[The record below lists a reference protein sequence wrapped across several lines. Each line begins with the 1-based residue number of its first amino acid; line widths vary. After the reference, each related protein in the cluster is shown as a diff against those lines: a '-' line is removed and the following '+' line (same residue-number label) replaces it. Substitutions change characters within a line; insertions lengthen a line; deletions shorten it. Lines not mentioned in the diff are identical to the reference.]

1 MPIPV
6 INYAGLPPSGDQFQS
21 GLAESIQNGFKMRYL
36 PDMLKEQLR
45 QQQLANALAQVQAQY
60 APQMTQAELEYKQQM
75 APHLAAQTGLT
86 NEQAKYFGPTA
97 MSEIGLRGAQTGL
110 ANQQIKQS
118 QFNLANPLLQQTG
131 AAGQLGALAYMQQH
145 PELFGNINNG
155 QASQNGQPSNGILG
169 DLNAN
174 VGMGSG
180 QIPNNG
186 NMADLLKANI
196 FADLRGNIARTNLNE
211 KLAQGYS
218 YSKTPIDTKRQM
230 LAQAAGMGVDPN
242 EASEFFTQGG
252 TVAELAQQNG
262 LDPKNLPDAIFPS
275 TNQDISKIKF
285 RQQALQEINTLNPI
299 LTEALAPYAQRVNG
313 FSPKQI
319 AGAIKGDDP
328 DAQAKFLAARGLQP
342 EMSAL
347 RLKAMGGQVGIE
359 AIKEVQNASLG
370 NIKAFES
377 LVSPEVY
384 QRANQY
390 MDQWINQGV
399 NRANSFGLNPQ
410 LQLQNNQQNNQAPG
424 MAAAMQSQGM
434 LSPAAS
440 NLQQMARDAIMKGA
454 NPQQVQARLQQML
467 RGGRQ

>member
-6 INYAGLPPSGDQFQS
+6 INYAALPASGDPFQAT
-21 GLAESIQNGFKMRYL
+21 LAESIQNGFKMRYM

-86 NEQAKYFGPTA
+86 NEQAKYFGPSA
-97 MSEIGLRGAQTGL
+97 MSEISLRGAQSNL
-110 ANQQIKQS
+110 ANQQVKQS
-118 QFNLANPLLQQTG
+118 QFNLQNPLLQQTG
-131 AAGQLGALAYMQQH
+131 TAGQLGALAYMQQH

-155 QASQNGQPSNGILG
+155 QAAQNGQTGNSNMLG

-174 VGMGSG
+174 MGNG

-186 NMADLLKANI
+186 TMADLLKDNI

-230 LAQAAGMGVDPN
+230 LAQAAGMGIDPN
-242 EASEFFTQGG
+242 EASDFFTQGG
-252 TVAELAQQNG
+252 TVAELAAQNG

-299 LTEALAPYAQRVNG
+299 LTEAIAPYAQRING

-359 AIKEVQNASLG
+359 AIKEVQNASMG
-370 NIKAFES
+370 NIKAFEN

-410 LQLQNNQQNNQAPG
+410 LQLQNNQQNNQAPDMG
-424 MAAAMQSQGM
+424 MPAQPQGASSSAAT
-434 LSPAAS
+434 

-454 NPQQVQARLQQML
+454 NPQQVQARIQQML
-467 RGGRQ
+467 SGGRQ